1 MTPSAYATAKQVAV
15 SSIPVIDIAPLES
28 GAHADLASVGAQMR
42 AAVEDIGFF
51 YVKNHSV
58 DLMLIEQ
65 VNALAHQFF
74 AQPLASKLQVEPTD
88 RHRGYLKI
96 GEAKMYARAKA
107 DLKESF
113 IWGMDVADNDA
124 DYLAGNPM
132 IGPNRWPA
140 FMPELRPALNAYMD
154 ACHVCAQ
161 RILRALAVSLKADEN
176 TFVRRFAKP
185 ISRGALVYYPPQ
197 PADAGEQQFGVAP
210 HTDYGVITLLH
221 QDMVGGLQVFNR
233 QREWVTAHPIAGTLV
248 INSGDLLGR
257 WSNDHFRSN
266 SHRVVNSSGRERL
279 SIAMFVDPDFDTP
292 IVPVTAPNEA
302 ANYPEVSCGDYIAE
316 RFDKSFAYRQK
327 GDLNS
332 PE

>member
-1 MTPSAYATAKQVAV
+1 MNTAADYAVAKQVAI
-15 SSIPVIDIAPLES
+15 SSIPVIDIAPLEN
-28 GAHADLASVGAQMR
+28 GTPTGLAHVGAQMR
-42 AAVEDIGFF
+42 EAVEDIGFF

-58 DLMLIEQ
+58 DLTLIKH

-74 AQPLASKLQVEPTD
+74 AQPLASKLQVEPSD

-96 GEAKMYARAKA
+96 GEAKMHARAKA

-113 IWGMDVADNDA
+113 IWGIDLPEDDA

-132 IGPNRWPA
+132 IGPNRWPI
-140 FMPELRPALNAYMD
+140 FMPELRPALNAYLQ
-154 ACHVCAQ
+154 ACHICAQ
-161 RILRALAVSLKADEN
+161 RILRALAVSLNADEDI
-176 TFVRRFAKP
+176 FVRRFTKP

-197 PADAGEQQFGVAP
+197 PPDSGVQQFGVAP

-248 INSGDLLGR
+248 INAGDLLGR

-266 SHRVVNSSGRERL
+266 SHRVVNASGRERL
-279 SIAMFVDPDFDTP
+279 SIAVFVDPDFDTS
-292 IVPVTAPNEA
+292 IVPVTAPGET
-302 ANYPEVSCGDYIAE
+302 ANYPEVSCGDYIAA
-316 RFDKSFAYRQK
+316 RFDKAFAYRQK
-327 GDLNS
+327 DDK
-332 PE
+332 PQT

>member
-1 MTPSAYATAKQVAV
+1 
-15 SSIPVIDIAPLES
+15 
-28 GAHADLASVGAQMR
+28 
-42 AAVEDIGFF
+42 
-51 YVKNHSV
+51 
-58 DLMLIEQ
+58 
-65 VNALAHQFF
+65 VNSLAHQFF

-113 IWGMDVADNDA
+113 IWGMDVADSDA

-154 ACHVCAQ
+154 ACHGCAQ
-161 RILRALAVSLKADEN
+161 RILRALAVSLNADED

-197 PADAGEQQFGVAP
+197 PPDAGEQQFGVAP

-302 ANYPEVSCGDYIAE
+302 AKYPEVSCGDYIAK

>member
-1 MTPSAYATAKQVAV
+1 
-15 SSIPVIDIAPLES
+15 
-28 GAHADLASVGAQMR
+28 
-42 AAVEDIGFF
+42 
-51 YVKNHSV
+51 
-58 DLMLIEQ
+58 
-65 VNALAHQFF
+65 
-74 AQPLASKLQVEPTD
+74 
-88 RHRGYLKI
+88 
-96 GEAKMYARAKA
+96 
-107 DLKESF
+107 
-113 IWGMDVADNDA
+113 
-124 DYLAGNPM
+124 M

-161 RILRALAVSLKADEN
+161 RILRALAVSLNADED
-176 TFVRRFAKP
+176 TFVRRFTKP

-197 PADAGEQQFGVAP
+197 PPDAGEQQFGVAP

-292 IVPVTAPNEA
+292 IVPVTAPGEA
-302 ANYPEVSCGDYIAE
+302 AHYPEVSCGDYIAA

-327 GDLNS
+327 GDLNL
-332 PE
+332 PG